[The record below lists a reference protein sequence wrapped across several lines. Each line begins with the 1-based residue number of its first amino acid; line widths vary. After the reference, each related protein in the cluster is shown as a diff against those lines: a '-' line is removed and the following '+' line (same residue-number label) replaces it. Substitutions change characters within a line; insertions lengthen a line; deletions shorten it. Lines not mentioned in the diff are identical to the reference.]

1 MCARGEDL
9 YPQSSIKGYSM
20 TCLSTCLSYDDKS
33 ILAPKESI
41 LILLQ
46 SAG

>member
-1 MCARGEDL
+1 MYARGEDL
-9 YPQSSIKGYSM
+9 YPQSSIKGYS
-20 TCLSTCLSYDDKS
+20 CLSTCLSCDDKS

>member
-1 MCARGEDL
+1 MSVYRGVDL
-9 YPQSSIKGYSM
+9 YPQSSIKGYSRN
-20 TCLSTCLSYDDKS
+20 DKS